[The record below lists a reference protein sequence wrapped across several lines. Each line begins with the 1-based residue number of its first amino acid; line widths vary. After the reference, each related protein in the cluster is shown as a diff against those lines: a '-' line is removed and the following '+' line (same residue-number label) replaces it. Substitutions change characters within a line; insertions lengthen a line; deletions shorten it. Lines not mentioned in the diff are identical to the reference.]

1 MNRIAF
7 VCTCEDTMEPDLAAI
22 GRGCAGVEIRGAE
35 QLCRKQLDRF
45 QAALGEGRP
54 ITVACTQEQPIFQE
68 EGEDADLTFVNIR
81 EAAGWSKEGIKA
93 SPKMAALL
101 AAAAVPM
108 PATPLVTLESQG
120 VCLVLGRDDAAV
132 AAAKR
137 LADTLDITVLLD
149 GSAETAPAITGFPIL
164 RGRARGATG
173 YLGAFEVVIDGYAAA
188 SPSSRAAHAWGPS
201 RDGARSQ
208 CDIILDLSG
217 RPAMFPAHD
226 VREGYLR
233 ADPTDPLAVL
243 EAVIKAQTLVGTF
256 DKPRFVT
263 FTESLCAH
271 SRNKRVGCSRCL
283 DVCPTGAIT
292 PGKDSVIISAEICAG
307 CGACAAVCPTGA
319 AQYALPPAEAVAK
332 RIRAALSAFRDAGGT
347 DPVLLLHAAHGDALI
362 DAAARHGDGLPAR
375 VIPIRVNEPTQ
386 LDLSVLASAVA
397 WGAAGLRVL
406 LPARRAEGADGVLR
420 VIDTLNAATDG
431 MGLGAR
437 AAAIETDD
445 PFAMLDALAETRA
458 LRTTWEADSGLPL
471 GAPRE
476 VALRALRA
484 LRRLSAATTET
495 IALPAFAGFGVA
507 QVAADGCTLCLACTM
522 VCPTGAFRANPDRPE
537 LSFLEDA
544 CVQCGLCAATCPE
557 KVITLEPRLNFA
569 ESASAAQVVKA
580 EEPLACPR
588 CQKLFGTKSSVEKV
602 KAKLASHWMFQD
614 PARLAVLDLCED
626 CRVFEATT
634 GGIDPYAG
642 DERPNTKTTE
652 DYLREAER
660 NKKH

>member
-7 VCTCEDTMEPDLAAI
+7 VCTCEDTMEPDLAGIA
-22 GRGCAGVEIRGAE
+22 RGCAGMEIRGAE

-45 QAALGEGRP
+45 RTALAEGRP
-54 ITVACTQEQPIFQE
+54 ITVACTQEQPVFEQ
-68 EGEDADLTFVNIR
+68 EGEAADLTFVNIR
-81 EAAGWSKEGIKA
+81 EAAGWSREGASA

-149 GSAETAPAITGFPIL
+149 GGAGTAPAITGFPIL
-164 RGRARGATG
+164 RGRARNAAGH
-173 YLGAFEVVIDGYAAA
+173 LGAFEVVIDGHAAA
-188 SPSSRAAHAWGPS
+188 APSSRAAHAWGPS

-208 CDIILDLSG
+208 CDIILDLAG
-217 RPAMFPAHD
+217 RPALFPAHEA
-226 VREGYLR
+226 REGYLR
-233 ADPTDPLAVL
+233 ADPADPLAVL
-243 EAVIKAQTLVGTF
+243 EAVLKARTLVGTF

-263 FTESLCAH
+263 FTDSLCAH

-292 PGKDSVIISAEICAG
+292 PGRDSVVISAEICAG
-307 CGACAAVCPTGA
+307 CGACAAICPTGA
-319 AQYALPPAEAVAK
+319 AQYALPPAEAVAR
-332 RIRAALSAFRDAGGT
+332 RIRAALIACRDAGGA
-347 DPVLLLHAAHGDALI
+347 DPVLLLHAGHGDALI
-362 DAAARHGDGLPAR
+362 EAAARHGDGLPAR

-406 LPARRAEGADGVLR
+406 LPGRRAEGAAGVLR
-420 VIDTLNAATDG
+420 VIETLNAATHG
-431 MGLGAR
+431 MALGPR

-458 LRTTWEADSGLPL
+458 LKTAWEADQGLPL

-484 LRRLSAATTET
+484 LRRLSGAVAES
-495 IALPAFAGFGVA
+495 IVLPALAGFGVA
-507 QVAADGCTLCLACTM
+507 KVATDGCTLCLACTM

-544 CVQCGLCAATCPE
+544 CVQCGLCATTCPE

-569 ESASAAQVVKA
+569 QAASAAQVVKA
-580 EEPLACPR
+580 EEPVGCTR
-588 CQKLFGTKSSVEKV
+588 CGKLFGTKSGVEKV
-602 KAKLASHWMFQD
+602 KAKLAAHWMFQD
-614 PARLAVLDLCED
+614 PGRLAVLDLCED

-642 DERPNTKTTE
+642 PGRPDTRTTE
-652 DYLREAER
+652 DYLRDEER
-660 NKKH
+660 MKRR